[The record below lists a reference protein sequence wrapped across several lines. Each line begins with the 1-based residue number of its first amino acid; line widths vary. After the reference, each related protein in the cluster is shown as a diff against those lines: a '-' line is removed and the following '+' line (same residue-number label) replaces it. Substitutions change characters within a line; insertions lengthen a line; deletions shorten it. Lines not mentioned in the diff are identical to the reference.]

1 MGTIRD
7 GENILGEVFEH
18 TNYGTCS
25 TLASEQIKEVYCPL
39 FRYYIGARISI
50 KFTHGNTAGTCV
62 GTDSNVIDQLQAPK
76 ISLNG
81 QIHTIYVGG
90 EPAGEGFINAND
102 VHDFVYDG
110 TNWCDV
116 TADVIYKGGND
127 TDGYYE
133 KKRNG
138 DITQYYTK
146 TWSSSSS
153 YKTDTFTYP
162 IIYEISTPS
171 VIMSGLLGSFAIDI
185 ACVSSI
191 SKIQAV
197 FVLAQNVSGHNHG
210 GYSCIVQGK

>member
-62 GTDSNVIDQLQAPK
+62 GTDSNVTDPLVAPK

-81 QIHTIYVGG
+81 QTHTIYVGG
-90 EPAGEGFINAND
+90 EPAGEGFINAGD
-102 VHDFVYDG
+102 VHDFVFDG
-110 TNWCDV
+110 ENWADI

-127 TDGYYE
+127 EIGYYE
-133 KKRNG
+133 KQRNG
-138 DITQYYTK
+138 KIEQSIYVTGGGLK
-146 TWSSSSS
+146 TIDLHIPLLFIEQFSEVGLSSDGENANLTHNIRHPTN
-153 YKTDTFTYP
+153 YKTD
-162 IIYEISTPS
+162 IVKSIYMYL
-171 VIMSGLLGSFAIDI
+171 V
-185 ACVSSI
+185 
-191 SKIQAV
+191 
-197 FVLAQNVSGHNHG
+197 
-210 GYSCIVQGK
+210 GYNGTVYLIGR